1 MRLLVVEDAAKV
13 ARLLERGLTE
23 EGFAVDVV
31 PTGEEAVWMATN
43 NEYDAIVLDV
53 RLGDVDGISV
63 CRRLRAAGRWS
74 PILMLT
80 ALDGVDDR
88 VAGLDAGADDYL
100 TKPFAFAELLARLRA
115 LFRRGGAPRPARL
128 TVGDLVLDPATR
140 SVRRGDAAIELTA
153 KEFALLE
160 FLMRRGGDVVSRTEL
175 LDHAW
180 DFAFDGDP
188 HIVTVYVGYLRD
200 KIDRPFG
207 RASLETVRAAGYR
220 LRDDRVPAPP
230 G

>member
-1 MRLLVVEDAAKV
+1 LVVEDAAKV
-13 ARLLERGLTE
+13 ARLLERGLVE

-31 PTGEEAVWMATN
+31 CSGEEAVWMATE

-53 RLGDVDGISV
+53 RLGDLDGFEV

-74 PILMLT
+74 PVLMLT
-80 ALDGVDDR
+80 ARDAVEDR
-88 VAGLDAGADDYL
+88 VLGLDAGADDYL
-100 TKPFAFAELLARLRA
+100 TKPFAFSELLARLRA
-115 LFRRGGAPRPARL
+115 LFRRGGRPRPALL
-128 TVGDLVLDPATR
+128 TVGDLRLDPATR
-140 SVRRGDAAIELTA
+140 AVRRGDDLIPLTA

-160 FLMRRGGDVVSRTEL
+160 YFMRHEGEVLSRQAL
-175 LDHAW
+175 LEHAW

-207 RASLETVRAAGYR
+207 RTSLRTVRAAGY
-220 LRDDRVPAPP
+220 LMADDLVAAPAH
-230 G
+230 